1 MDDNELKYNKKEN
14 MNAKV
19 KKKNFS
25 NQIEDKDLL
34 IIKEINH
41 IKELTQNNTY
51 NNLTNNQLKKEI
63 QSRNKIIKLLKEETE
78 KSKKDL
84 DLIIIKLNESISKK
98 AELIFKPKPSE
109 NLIEK
114 LGKKLISKQKDL
126 NTSKNINEIFK
137 IKYKLL
143 TNKLKKIISFEEIP
157 NLEKEIN
164 IIKKENNSI
173 NNKIKERKNK
183 NIINYKESSNIIQKK
198 ESSIQYYT
206 NEYKTFINMK
216 FDLMKKLDNNIQ
228 LIESEQNLF
237 KKLEKLYNDNI
248 NSNENK
254 NIDLNLF
261 NFWFNL
267 IKNDLSGNVNDIILK
282 IDNDKS
288 KFINEIDKINNNKK
302 LLLPL
307 LNKNNINDYLNK
319 SENNIEENLKKNFS
333 NLNLSQR
340 NKKMFPKFSIINQR
354 SESQNKNIKQI
365 LFYRNNPIRNLK
377 KSQST
382 KQLFNN
388 DSFIK
393 YDNNNQITNI
403 YNMTNDT
410 EYKNLL
416 NKKEELLEIN
426 SRLNNSIKDLIK
438 ISKNK
443 KNNIIITLHS
453 NQKNLYN
460 MKIKNN
466 DFKNE
471 VLSLKKILT
480 LSKQHNLL
488 TKLINKKEKRNS
500 LEKLNQTNEISLTRN
515 EILNELNNIKDED
528 KKNILNNDDENK
540 NLKFSEFSYVE
551 KNDDDILTDR
561 EKKLDKIKNKYLID
575 LN

>member
-340 NKKMFPKFSIINQR
+340 NKKMSSKFSIINQR

-426 SRLNNSIKDLIK
+426 SRLNNTMKDLIK

>member
-333 NLNLSQR
+333 NLSLSQR
-340 NKKMFPKFSIINQR
+340 NKKMISKFSIINQR

-426 SRLNNSIKDLIK
+426 SRLNNTMKDLIK

-561 EKKLDKIKNKYLID
+561 EKKLDKIKNKYLMD

>member
-1 MDDNELKYNKKEN
+1 
-14 MNAKV
+14 MNAKI
-19 KKKNFS
+19 KKNNFIT
-25 NQIEDKDLL
+25 QIEDKDLL

-41 IKELTQNNTY
+41 IKELTKKNTY
-51 NNLTNNQLKKEI
+51 NNLTISELKKEI
-63 QSRNKIIKLLKEETE
+63 KSRNKIIKILNEEQE
-78 KSKKDL
+78 KLKKDL
-84 DLIIIKLNESISKK
+84 DLIIKNLNDSITKK
-98 AELIFKPKPSE
+98 AELTFKTKP
-109 NLIEK
+109 NVNVIDK
-114 LGKKLISKQKDL
+114 LKKTFISKKKDL
-126 NTSKNINEIFK
+126 NISKNIQEIFK
-137 IKYKLL
+137 KKYQLFQ
-143 TNKLKKIISFEEIP
+143 NKSNNVISFEQIS

-164 IIKKENNSI
+164 TIQKENI
-173 NNKIKERKNK
+173 LLHNKIKERKNK
-183 NIINYKESSNIIQKK
+183 NIINYKENSNKIQKK
-198 ESSIQYYT
+198 ESSIQYFT
-206 NEYKTFINMK
+206 NEYKTFANLK
-216 FDLMKKLDNNIQ
+216 FDLIKKLENNIP
-228 LIESEQNLF
+228 LIESQQCLF
-237 KKLEKLYNDNI
+237 KKLEKFYNDNI
-248 NSNENK
+248 NSNYENINFDSK
-254 NIDLNLF
+254 LF

-333 NLNLSQR
+333 NLSLSQR
-340 NKKMFPKFSIINQR
+340 NKKMISKFSIINQR

-426 SRLNNSIKDLIK
+426 SRLNNSMKDLIK

>member
-1 MDDNELKYNKKEN
+1 MDDNELKYNKKESV
-14 MNAKV
+14 NAKV

-333 NLNLSQR
+333 NLSLSQR
-340 NKKMFPKFSIINQR
+340 NKKMISKFSIINQR

-410 EYKNLL
+410 EYKYLL

-426 SRLNNSIKDLIK
+426 SRLNNTMKDLIK

>member
-1 MDDNELKYNKKEN
+1 MDDNELKYNKKES

-333 NLNLSQR
+333 NLSLSQR
-340 NKKMFPKFSIINQR
+340 NKKMSSKFSIINQR

>member
-333 NLNLSQR
+333 NLSLSQR
-340 NKKMFPKFSIINQR
+340 NKKMFSKFSIINQR

>member
-1 MDDNELKYNKKEN
+1 M
-14 MNAKV
+14 
-19 KKKNFS
+19 S
-25 NQIEDKDLL
+25 
-34 IIKEINH
+34 
-41 IKELTQNNTY
+41 
-51 NNLTNNQLKKEI
+51 
-63 QSRNKIIKLLKEETE
+63 
-78 KSKKDL
+78 
-84 DLIIIKLNESISKK
+84 
-98 AELIFKPKPSE
+98 
-109 NLIEK
+109 
-114 LGKKLISKQKDL
+114 
-126 NTSKNINEIFK
+126 
-137 IKYKLL
+137 
-143 TNKLKKIISFEEIP
+143 
-157 NLEKEIN
+157 
-164 IIKKENNSI
+164 
-173 NNKIKERKNK
+173 
-183 NIINYKESSNIIQKK
+183 
-198 ESSIQYYT
+198 
-206 NEYKTFINMK
+206 
-216 FDLMKKLDNNIQ
+216 
-228 LIESEQNLF
+228 
-237 KKLEKLYNDNI
+237 
-248 NSNENK
+248 
-254 NIDLNLF
+254 
-261 NFWFNL
+261 
-267 IKNDLSGNVNDIILK
+267 
-282 IDNDKS
+282 
-288 KFINEIDKINNNKK
+288 
-302 LLLPL
+302 
-307 LNKNNINDYLNK
+307 
-319 SENNIEENLKKNFS
+319 
-333 NLNLSQR
+333 LSQR
-340 NKKMFPKFSIINQR
+340 NKKMISKFSIINQR

-426 SRLNNSIKDLIK
+426 SRLNNTMKDLIK

>member
-1 MDDNELKYNKKEN
+1 
-14 MNAKV
+14 MNAKI
-19 KKKNFS
+19 KKNNFI

-302 LLLPL
+302 IVLPL
-307 LNKNNINDYLNK
+307 VNKNIINENLNK
-319 SENNIEENLKKNFS
+319 SENDIEQNLKRNFS
-333 NLNLSQR
+333 NININQR
-340 NKKMFPKFSIINQR
+340 HKKMFSKFSIENQNNQKR
-354 SESQNKNIKQI
+354 KKNMRTI
-365 LFYRNNPIRNLK
+365 FFNRNIPIRNLK
-377 KSQST
+377 KSEST
-382 KQLFNN
+382 NQVFNY
-388 DSFIK
+388 DSFL
-393 YDNNNQITNI
+393 YSDNNNQITQI
-403 YNMTNDT
+403 YNMTNDS
-410 EYKNLL
+410 EYKTLL

-426 SRLNNSIKDLIK
+426 SRLNNTIKDFIK
-438 ISKNK
+438 VSENK
-443 KNNIIITLHS
+443 KKNIIITLH
-453 NQKNLYN
+453 
-460 MKIKNN
+460 
-466 DFKNE
+466 
-471 VLSLKKILT
+471 
-480 LSKQHNLL
+480 
-488 TKLINKKEKRNS
+488 
-500 LEKLNQTNEISLTRN
+500 
-515 EILNELNNIKDED
+515 
-528 KKNILNNDDENK
+528 
-540 NLKFSEFSYVE
+540 
-551 KNDDDILTDR
+551 
-561 EKKLDKIKNKYLID
+561 
-575 LN
+575 

>member
-78 KSKKDL
+78 KSQKDL

-114 LGKKLISKQKDL
+114 LGKQLISKQKDL

-333 NLNLSQR
+333 NLSLSQR

-426 SRLNNSIKDLIK
+426 SRLNNTMKDLIK

-551 KNDDDILTDR
+551 KNDDDILTER

>member
-333 NLNLSQR
+333 NLSLSQR
-340 NKKMFPKFSIINQR
+340 NKKMISKFSIINQR

-561 EKKLDKIKNKYLID
+561 EKKLDKIKNKYLMD

>member
-333 NLNLSQR
+333 NLSLSQR

-426 SRLNNSIKDLIK
+426 SRLNNTMKDLIK

>member
-78 KSKKDL
+78 KSQKDL

-333 NLNLSQR
+333 NLSLSQR

>member
-333 NLNLSQR
+333 NLSLSQR
-340 NKKMFPKFSIINQR
+340 NKKMISKFSIINQR

-410 EYKNLL
+410 EYKYLL

-426 SRLNNSIKDLIK
+426 SRLNNTMKDLIK